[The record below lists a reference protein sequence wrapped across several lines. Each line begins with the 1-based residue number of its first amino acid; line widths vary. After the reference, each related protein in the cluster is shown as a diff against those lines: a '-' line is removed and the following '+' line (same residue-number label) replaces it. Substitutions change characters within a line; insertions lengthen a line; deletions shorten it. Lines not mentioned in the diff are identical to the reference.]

1 MTPTELWLPLGAI
14 AFHLYDAT
22 QALWQNE
29 VLFEHAGSRWC
40 LRADSPV
47 RRWGRRLVLPNP
59 FTPHRPLFRVAWSIG
74 DIRPVEDVDLAPL
87 LAALRPLGL
96 ICQALVLML
105 LALWPLCW
113 IVGAGLTVLVLFAA
127 YYLLVIGALVIVFRR
142 RAALQLTSR
151 AFWGLAFDVLACA
164 PFAANLLRRLSLH
177 HGLAGNPVDFAARR
191 FDGETRAAFATLI
204 GARLAESRG
213 GEPATPDEQTRV
225 AHWLASLETAGP

>member
-14 AFHLYDAT
+14 AFQLYDAT

-40 LRADSPV
+40 LHADSPV

-59 FTPHRPLFRVAWSIG
+59 FTPHRPLFRVAWSI
-74 DIRPVEDVDLAPL
+74 DDRRTAEDVDLTPL
-87 LAALRPLGL
+87 LGALRALGL
-96 ICQALVLML
+96 ICQALMLML

-113 IVGAGLTVLVLFAA
+113 ILGAGLTVLVLFAA

-142 RAALQLTSR
+142 RAVLQLTSR

-164 PFAANLLRRLSLH
+164 PFAVNLVRRLSLH
-177 HGLAGNPVDFAARR
+177 HGLPGNPVDFATRH
-191 FDGETRAAFATLI
+191 FDAGARAAFATLI

-213 GEPATPDEQTRV
+213 GELVTPDEQARV
-225 AHWLASLETAGP
+225 AHWLAKLDTAGP